1 MQNLYYMR
9 FFLLF
14 INLLFTTLL
23 FGQIED
29 PVSWSFQQKDL
40 GNGEFDLVA
49 TATIEKGWYI
59 YSQNLEEGGPVAT
72 TFEFEP
78 RKSRYSLIGNTKEE
92 GDFIEGFDKLFEM
105 EVKKFKGKTDF
116 TQRVKLAKKG
126 AKITGYLTFMTCN
139 DEKCLPPEDVDFDY
153 VLKVGKSKTSLGA
166 SSTPK
171 ASSNTTANSTIK
183 KNEQKTVVKS
193 EPKPKK
199 VAQLST
205 KSNNVNDGGLA
216 IASAEKN
223 QGILDPV
230 NWSMRSVKTAENS
243 FDLFFNATI
252 EDGWYIYSQ
261 EVEEGGPEPTAIEF
275 TENKNVKFLLAK
287 SIETSKHTKE
297 GFDKLFDM
305 DIKKFAKA
313 VEYKMPIKVNGIKE
327 KLSGYLVFMTCDDEK
342 CLPPEEIEFEFD
354 LSKEQT
360 IDLGVIPVGDLPTN
374 LGKDSKYVIENVDVN
389 NPINDC
395 GTEEEQQGGKGI
407 WGIFILGFLGGV
419 VALLT
424 PCVFPM
430 IPLTVSYFTKGS
442 DNRKK
447 GVFNALLYGL
457 FIFLIYI
464 IFSLPFHIFDSVA
477 PDIFNQISTNEYLN
491 LAFFVI
497 FVVFAISFFG
507 YFEITLPSSIANK
520 ADSASN
526 LGGLIGIFFMALTL
540 ALVSFSCTG
549 PILGSLLAGALS
561 SDGGAMQLT
570 AGMGGFGL
578 ALGVPF
584 AIFALFPGMLSSL
597 PKSGGWLN
605 TVKVVLGFVELA
617 LAVKFLSNADL
628 VKEWGILP
636 REIFFGLWILI
647 AAGLAAYLFGLIKF
661 PHDSPIKKLSF
672 PRIGLGVLT
681 VAFLIYLLPG
691 LTNSKYA
698 NRQLLSGF
706 PPPLFYSL
714 YEKQSNCPLDLNCY
728 KDYEK
733 GLAYA
738 KKVNKPILLDFTGW
752 ACVNCRKMEENVW
765 NQPEIFEKL
774 NEDFVLISLYVDD
787 KKELPEDKVH
797 DFVSSTGRK
806 QKIDKKG
813 EVWATMQTET
823 FVNNS
828 QPYYAVLSPD
838 ELLLNSPVGYKPDI
852 TEYSSFLECGLDAF
866 DQLEK
871 MLPNERAKLK
881 QKFATVMQ

>member
-1 MQNLYYMR
+1 MR
-9 FFLLF
+9 FFILF
-14 INLLFTTLL
+14 INLLFSTLL
-23 FGQIED
+23 IAQIEN
-29 PVSWSFQQKDL
+29 PVSWSYESNDL
-40 GNGEFDLVA
+40 GNGDFDLIF
-49 TATIEKGWYI
+49 TANIEKGWYI
-59 YSQNLEEGGPVAT
+59 YSQNLEDGGPVPT

-78 RKSRYSLIGNTKEE
+78 RKSRYSLVGNTKEE

-105 EVKKFKGKTDF
+105 QVKKFKGKADF

-139 DEKCLPPEDVDFDY
+139 DEKCLPPEDVDFSY
-153 VLKVGKSKTSLGA
+153 VLKVGKTA
-166 SSTPK
+166 SSKSSATKSVSKNNSK
-171 ASSNTTANSTIK
+171 ASSNAVETETKVEETETIK
-183 KNEQKTVVKS
+183 SNKNVEEETG
-193 EPKPKK
+193 
-199 VAQLST
+199 LS
-205 KSNNVNDGGLA
+205 
-216 IASAEKN
+216 IAPASGD

-230 NWSMRSVKTAENS
+230 SWGMRSVKTGENT
-243 FDLFFNATI
+243 FDLFFDAAI

-261 EVEEGGPEPTAIEF
+261 ELEEGGPEPTTFEF
-275 TENKNVKFLLAK
+275 TENKNVVFLAEKPVEKSDAK
-287 SIETSKHTKE
+287 NVKE
-297 GFDKLFDM
+297 GFDKLFEM
-305 DIKKFAKA
+305 QIKKFAKA
-313 VEYKMPIKVNGIKE
+313 TEYKMPIKVNGSNE
-327 KLSGYLVFMTCDDEK
+327 KLSGYLLFMTCNDEM
-342 CLPPEEIEFEFD
+342 CLPTEEIEFEFD
-354 LSKEQT
+354 LSKEET
-360 IDLGVIPVGDLPTN
+360 IDLGFIPAGDLPADVS
-374 LGKDSKYVIENVDVN
+374 GSKYKIESVDVD

-395 GTEEEQQGGKGI
+395 GTEEEKQGKGI
-407 WGIFILGFLGGV
+407 WGIFILGFLGGL

-442 DNRKK
+442 GDRKK
-447 GVFNALLYGL
+447 GIFNAILYGL
-457 FIFLIYI
+457 FIFFIYLV
-464 IFSLPFHIFDSVA
+464 FSIPFHIFDSIA
-477 PDIFNQISTNEYLN
+477 PDIFNQISTNVYLN
-491 LAFFVI
+491 IAFFVI
-497 FVVFAISFFG
+497 FLVFAISFFG
-507 YFEITLPSSIANK
+507 YFEITLPSGIANK

-526 LGGLIGIFFMALTL
+526 IGGILGIFFMALTL
-540 ALVSFSCTG
+540 AIVSFSCTG

-570 AGMGGFGL
+570 AGMSGFGL
-578 ALGVPF
+578 ALGIPF

-628 VKEWGILP
+628 VKNWGLLP

-647 AAGLAAYLFGLIKF
+647 GIGLAAYLFGLIKF

-681 VAFLIYLLPG
+681 VAFVIYLLPG

-714 YEKQSNCPLDLNCY
+714 YEKESNCPLDLACY
-728 KDYEK
+728 KDYEQ

-765 NQPEIFEKL
+765 VKPEIFDKL
-774 NEDFVLISLYVDD
+774 NKDFVLISLYVDD
-787 KKELPEDKVH
+787 KNQLPEDKIH
-797 DFVSSTGRK
+797 EFVSSKGRK
-806 QKIDKKG
+806 QKIDTKG
-813 EVWATMQTET
+813 EIWATMQTET

-838 ELLLNSPVGYKPDI
+838 ELLLNSPVGYKPDVG
-852 TEYSSFLECGLDAF
+852 EYSSFLDCGLDAF
-866 DQLEK
+866 QQLEE
-871 MLPNERAKLK
+871 MPENERSKLK
-881 QKFATVMQ
+881 QKFATVIQ

>member
-1 MQNLYYMR
+1 
-9 FFLLF
+9 
-14 INLLFTTLL
+14 
-23 FGQIED
+23 
-29 PVSWSFQQKDL
+29 L
-40 GNGEFDLVA
+40 GNGEFDLIF
-49 TATIEKGWYI
+49 TANVEKGWYI
-59 YSQNLEEGGPVAT
+59 YSQNLEDGGPVPT

-78 RKSRYSLIGNTKEE
+78 RKSRYSLVGNTKEE
-92 GDFIEGFDKLFEM
+92 GEFIEGFDKLFEM
-105 EVKKFKGKTDF
+105 QVKKFKGEVDF

-126 AKITGYLTFMTCN
+126 AKVSGYLTFMTCN
-139 DEKCLPPEDVDFDY
+139 DEKCLPPEDVDFNY
-153 VLKVGKSKTSLGA
+153 VLKVGKS
-166 SSTPK
+166 
-171 ASSNTTANSTIK
+171 TANKSSKSETSTIANSK
-183 KNEQKTVVKS
+183 IVKENINNTSPKSDGKNEEAEKDNSIVS
-193 EPKPKK
+193 D
-199 VAQLST
+199 
-205 KSNNVNDGGLA
+205 DGGLMV
-216 IASAEKN
+216 ASAQKD

-230 NWSMRSVKTAENS
+230 NWSMRSLKTGENT
-243 FDLFFNATI
+243 FDLFFDAKI

-261 EVEEGGPEPTAIEF
+261 DVDEGGPVPTGIEF
-275 TENKNVKFLLAK
+275 NENKNVTFLSEK
-287 SIETSKHTKE
+287 PVETSKHAKE

-305 DIKKFAKA
+305 NIKKFAKA
-313 VEYKMPIKVNGIKE
+313 VEYKISIKVKGEKE
-327 KLSGYLVFMTCDDEK
+327 KLAGYLTFMTCDDEK
-342 CLPPEEIEFEFD
+342 CLPPEDVDFEFD
-354 LSKEQT
+354 LSKEET
-360 IDLGVIPVGDLPTN
+360 IDLGFIPAGELPLN
-374 LGKDSKYVIENVDVN
+374 AGKGGKYKIESIDVN

-395 GTEEEQQGGKGI
+395 GVKEEKEGKGI
-407 WGIFILGFLGGV
+407 WSIFILGFLGGL

-442 DNRKK
+442 DKK
-447 GVFNALLYGL
+447 QKGIFNALLYGL
-457 FIFLIYI
+457 FIFLIYVV
-464 IFSLPFHIFDSVA
+464 FSLPFHVFDSIA
-477 PDIFNQISTNEYLN
+477 PDIFNQISTNVWLN
-491 LAFFVI
+491 IAFFVI

-526 LGGLIGIFFMALTL
+526 IGGLIGIFFMALTL

-561 SDGGAMQLT
+561 TDGGAMQLT

-578 ALGVPF
+578 ALGIPF
-584 AIFALFPGMLSSL
+584 AVFALFPGMLGSL

-628 VKEWGILP
+628 VKNWGLLP

-647 AAGLAAYLFGLIKF
+647 GIGLAAYLFGLIKF

-672 PRIGLGVLT
+672 PRIGFGVLT
-681 VAFLIYLLPG
+681 VAFVIYLLPG
-691 LTNSKYA
+691 LTNSKLA

-714 YEKQSNCPLDLNCY
+714 YDKQSNCPLELNCY
-728 KDYEK
+728 KDYEQ

-765 NQPEIFEKL
+765 VKPEIFDKL
-774 NEDFVLISLYVDD
+774 NEEFVLISLYVDD
-787 KKELPEDKVH
+787 KKQLPKEKVH
-797 DFVSSTGRK
+797 EFVSSKGRK
-806 QKIDKKG
+806 QKIDTKG
-813 EVWATMQTET
+813 EIWATMQTET

-838 ELLLNSPVGYKPDI
+838 ELLLNSPVGYKPDV
-852 TEYSSFLECGLDAF
+852 TEYSNFLECGLDAF

-871 MLPNERAKLK
+871 MQPNERAKLK
-881 QKFATVMQ
+881 QKFAVIQ

>member
-1 MQNLYYMR
+1 MR
-9 FFLLF
+9 FFLLI

-23 FGQIED
+23 VAQIED
-29 PVSWSFQQKDL
+29 PVSWNFQSEEL
-40 GNGEFDLVA
+40 TNGEFNLIA
-49 TATIEKGWYI
+49 TANVEKGWYI
-59 YSQNLEEGGPVAT
+59 YSQNLEDNGPVPT

-105 EVKKFKGKTDF
+105 QVKKFKGKVDF

-139 DEKCLPPEDVDFDY
+139 DEKCLPPQDVDFDY
-153 VLKVGKSKTSLGA
+153 VLKVGKAKA
-166 SSTPK
+166 SSTAKVTSSSTSLPK
-171 ASSNTTANSTIK
+171 PNSIAQATSD
-183 KNEQKTVVKS
+183 KNAKVVK
-193 EPKPKK
+193 EEAKAVKIEEK
-199 VAQLST
+199 NKNIETNNHAGLS
-205 KSNNVNDGGLA
+205 
-216 IASAEKN
+216 IASNEKK

-230 NWSMRSVKTAENS
+230 NWSMRSLKTGENT

-261 EVEEGGPEPTAIEF
+261 DVEEGGPEPTTIEF
-275 TENKNVKFLLAK
+275 TENKNVKFLSEKAIEK
-287 SIETSKHTKE
+287 SDYPKE

-313 VEYKMPIKVNGIKE
+313 VEYKMPIKVNGEKE
-327 KLSGYLVFMTCDDEK
+327 KLSGYLIFMTCNDEM

-354 LSKEQT
+354 LSKEET
-360 IDLGVIPVGDLPTN
+360 IDLGLIPAGDLPINT
-374 LGKDSKYVIENVDVN
+374 GEGSKYKIESVDVD

-395 GTEEEQQGGKGI
+395 GIEEEREGKGI
-407 WGIFILGFLGGV
+407 WGIFILGFLGGL

-442 DNRKK
+442 GDRKK
-447 GVFNALLYGL
+447 GIFNALLYGL
-457 FIFLIYI
+457 FIFLIYVV
-464 IFSLPFHIFDSVA
+464 FSLPFHVFDSIA
-477 PDIFNQISTNEYLN
+477 PDIFNQISTNVWLN
-491 LAFFVI
+491 ISFFVI

-526 LGGLIGIFFMALTL
+526 IGGLIGIFFMALTL

-561 SDGGAMQLT
+561 TDGGAMQLT

-578 ALGVPF
+578 ALGIPF
-584 AIFALFPGMLSSL
+584 AIFALFPGMLGSL

-628 VKEWGILP
+628 VKNWGLLP
-636 REIFFGLWILI
+636 REIFFGLWII
-647 AAGLAAYLFGLIKF
+647 IGIGLAAYLFGKIKF

-672 PRIGLGVLT
+672 LRISTGVL
-681 VAFLIYLLPG
+681 VAAFVIYLLPG

-714 YEKQSNCPLDLNCY
+714 YEKKSNCPLDLNCY

-733 GLAYA
+733 GLAVA
-738 KKVNKPILLDFTGW
+738 KKQNKPILLDFTGW

-765 NQPEIFEKL
+765 VKPEIFDKL
-774 NEDFVLISLYVDD
+774 SEDFVLISLYVDD
-787 KKELPEDKVH
+787 KNDLPEDKIH
-797 DFVSSTGRK
+797 DFISATTGRK

-813 EVWATMQTET
+813 EVWATLQTET
-823 FVNNS
+823 FENNS

-838 ELLLNSPVGYKPDI
+838 ELLLNSPVGYKPDVS
-852 TEYSSFLECGLDAF
+852 EYSNFLDCGLDAF

-871 MLPNERAKLK
+871 MQPNERAKLK
-881 QKFATVMQ
+881 QKFASVIQ